1 MRCAVIFGLTL
12 PSQTTSFFSHHQF
25 FIFFPRGLLLSHLI
39 HLLLRTV
46 WWEISRKVSRNTSV
60 HFFTQTQKTQW
71 RFTHSDHCYMC
82 LLLLIHV
89 SIINWKQLS
98 VLFTFFFGFACHALT
113 VCVRGQCCSHHKKGV
128 VDKLW
133 IPHWL
138 IVTFQVDVVNLSIYT
153 SSSYLHY
160 PLKLLFAKS
169 STHQSLML
177 LGTAKKTSK
186 QNK

>member
-25 FIFFPRGLLLSHLI
+25 FIFFSRGLLLSHLI

-71 RFTHSDHCYMC
+71 RFTYSDHCYMC

-98 VLFTFFFGFACHALT
+98 VLFTFFLALL
-113 VCVRGQCCSHHKKGV
+113 VM
-128 VDKLW
+128 
-133 IPHWL
+133 HWQFVSEDSAAL
-138 IVTFQVDVVNLSIYT
+138 ITRKSIYT

>member
-1 MRCAVIFGLTL
+1 MQWSLASHFRLRPPAFLVTINFLF
-12 PSQTTSFFSHHQF
+12 FFS
-25 FIFFPRGLLLSHLI
+25 RGLLLSHLI

-71 RFTHSDHCYMC
+71 RFTYSDHCYMC

-98 VLFTFFFGFACHALT
+98 VLFTFFLALL
-113 VCVRGQCCSHHKKGV
+113 VM
-128 VDKLW
+128 
-133 IPHWL
+133 HWQFVSEDSAAL
-138 IVTFQVDVVNLSIYT
+138 ITRKSIYT